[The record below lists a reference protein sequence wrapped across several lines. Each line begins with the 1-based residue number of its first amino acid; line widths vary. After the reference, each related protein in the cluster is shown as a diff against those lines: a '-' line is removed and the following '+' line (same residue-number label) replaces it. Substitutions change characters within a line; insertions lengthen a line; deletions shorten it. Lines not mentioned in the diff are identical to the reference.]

1 MEEYVTDEP
10 LIKQFLK
17 HQSAFM
23 GYLIAMTRGLEAAEE
38 VFQNVAVVMQEKEG
52 TIRPDDFYAWAK
64 EVVRRQ
70 ALLYLDERIRTHVRE
85 RTTDPTLLN
94 AISRT
99 FADDLISEEDEKLEN
114 DALDLC
120 LEKLTTKAR
129 RMVAMRYQEKS
140 SFAAIADVFATS
152 ASAVQRSISRAR
164 ATLRECIAR
173 HLNAAEA

>member
-1 MEEYVTDEP
+1 
-10 LIKQFLK
+10 
-17 HQSAFM
+17 M
-23 GYLIAMTRGLEAAEE
+23 GYLIAMTRSLDAAEE

-52 TIRPDDFYAWAK
+52 SIQPDDFRAWAK

-70 ALLYLDERIRTHVRE
+70 ALLYLDDRIRTRVRE
-85 RTTDPTLLN
+85 RTTDPTLLS

-99 FADDLISEEDEKLEN
+99 FEDDPTTEEEEKLEN
-114 DALDLC
+114 DALHIC
-120 LEKLTTKAR
+120 LEKLNAKAR
-129 RMVAMRYQEKS
+129 QMVAMRYQEKS

-173 HLNAAEA
+173 HLKAAEA